1 MRFLKFMSR
10 YWLVLAICFIPLTAL
25 DIGCTEQQREQVDRI
40 VADVNTLSQTG
51 QEILESPAGQSLP
64 PDIRL
69 YGALAALLGTTAST
83 AWQKWRRSQETK
95 VVKSIVQGLENSGQS
110 GKECKPNI
118 AKAMKDNNV
127 TIPGRILVDKLKT

>member
-1 MRFLKFMSR
+1 MRVWKFICR
-10 YWLVLAICFIPLTAL
+10 NWLVIAICFIPLTAL

-40 VADVNTLSQTG
+40 TADMNQWSETARDV
-51 QEILESPAGQSLP
+51 LESPAGQSLP

-69 YGALAALLGTTAST
+69 YGALAAIIGSTAAG

-95 VVKSIVQGLENSGQS
+95 VAKSIVQGVENSGQS